1 MYYNVRHVM
10 SYNISRKE
18 QYIKYL
24 FYSKLSEGLLCVI
37 IPDICERDICEMSEG
52 NIDKLEII

>member
-1 MYYNVRHVM
+1 M

-37 IPDICERDICEMSEG
+37 IADIY
-52 NIDKLEII
+52 